1 MATCGI
7 HGRGMVFILRR
18 LIPNRHDWIPVA
30 IPRCAHDGEENP
42 CGSLELPGRRNSVT
56 CPGEDEFDRGIGSAI
71 HAHAM
76 GGSRRVVN
84 GCIRLKMVAGGAV
97 I

>member
-1 MATCGI
+1 
-7 HGRGMVFILRR
+7 MVFILPRP
-18 LIPNRHDWIPVA
+18 IPNRHDWIPVA

-42 CGSLELPGRRNSVT
+42 CGSLELLGRRNSVT
-56 CPGEDEFDRGIGSAI
+56 RPGEDEFDRGIGSVI

-84 GCIRLKMVAGGAV
+84 GCIWLKKVVGGAA